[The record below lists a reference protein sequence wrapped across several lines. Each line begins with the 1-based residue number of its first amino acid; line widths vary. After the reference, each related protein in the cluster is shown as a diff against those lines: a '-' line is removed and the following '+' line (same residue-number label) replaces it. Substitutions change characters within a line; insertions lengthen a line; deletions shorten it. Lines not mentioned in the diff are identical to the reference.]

1 MTPVLTLFNL
11 FLKKAYLHL
20 DEILLSNS
28 SLEFTISKNSP
39 KYSSILVYS
48 LSEIFPFRLLSKSK
62 IPTIPNLPFIKTSNK
77 ESKVIEGNF
86 IT

>member
-20 DEILLSNS
+20 DEIFLSNS

-48 LSEIFPFRLLSKSK
+48 LSEIFPLYFSKTELTSSIFETDRL
-62 IPTIPNLPFIKTSNK
+62 
-77 ESKVIEGNF
+77 
-86 IT
+86 